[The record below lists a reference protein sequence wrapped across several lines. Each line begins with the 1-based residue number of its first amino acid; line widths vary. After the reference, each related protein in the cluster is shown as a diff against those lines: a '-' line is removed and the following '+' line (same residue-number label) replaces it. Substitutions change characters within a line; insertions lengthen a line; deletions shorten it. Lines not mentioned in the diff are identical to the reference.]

1 MRRIGRLA
9 LVVMVAAALFGGMAA
24 VALQADE
31 EITAVDN
38 RPVATS
44 DELPIPVPVNQRSF
58 PQFVTTRVDD
68 AVFAIG
74 FQVAQLRMGEG
85 SDILPL
91 VVGMQN
97 FKHKM
102 WSVKLKDFQLYDETG
117 TLIEPMSLKQVRK
130 EYKRYAKDYQFIA
143 QTTTLNQML
152 PNAEFAGGVRGVQ
165 KVNTIDTGRTY
176 YQSTLFYPTPGNTAV
191 YSATLDFKNF
201 FFDMIYYKD
210 IAGKWLRMTVPGKKR
225 RPQLELVFKIG
236 DAPQ

>member
-9 LVVMVAAALFGGMAA
+9 VVVMVAAALTGGVAA
-24 VALQADE
+24 VALQPDE
-31 EITAVDN
+31 ELPAVAD

-44 DELPIPVPVNQRSF
+44 DERPIPIPANQRSY

-68 AVFAIG
+68 AVFSIG

-102 WSVKLKDFQLYDETG
+102 WAVKLKDFQLYDESG

-152 PNAEFAGGVRGVQ
+152 PNAEGAGGVRGET

-176 YQSTLFYPTPGNTAV
+176 YQDTLFYPTPGNTAI

-225 RPQLELVFKIG
+225 RPQLELVFKVEEM
-236 DAPQ
+236 AR